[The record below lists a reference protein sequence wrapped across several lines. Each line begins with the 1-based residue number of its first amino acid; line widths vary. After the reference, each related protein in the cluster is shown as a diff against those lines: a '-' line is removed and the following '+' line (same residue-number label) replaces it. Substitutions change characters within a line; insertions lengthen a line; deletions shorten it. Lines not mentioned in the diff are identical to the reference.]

1 LKDFAFKVLQTS
13 DYARCGLIETHRG
26 NIQTPAFMPVG
37 TQATV
42 KACTID
48 DIKKTGS
55 EIILGN
61 TYHLMI
67 RPGVERIESL
77 GGLHE
82 FMNCDL
88 PILTDSGGF
97 QVMSLQN
104 MAKIDANG
112 VTFKSHIDGSLI
124 RLTPRDSIEMQ
135 NALDSTITMAFD
147 ECTSY
152 PVSQEIALK
161 SMNLSMKW
169 AKLCRDSFIDRNGYG
184 LFGIVQGSTYN
195 DLRQKSSEKLLRI
208 GFDGYAIG
216 GLAVGEGHEVM
227 VKTLKSS
234 INYLPIN
241 KPRYLMGVGYPKD
254 IIAGVKLGVDMFDCV
269 IPTRSGRTGKI
280 FTKNGTL
287 NIKNSRHKNDPRPI
301 EEGCLCKVCNNKI
314 SRAYLYHLFNTKEML
329 GATYL
334 TIHNIN
340 HYIQLMS
347 TLREAINNNNY
358 NETSNHLI
366 NEYKKGDIEIYN

>member
-1 LKDFAFKVLQTS
+1 MTISFNVKNTDGFARS
-13 DYARCGLIETHRG
+13 GLLETAHG
-26 NIQTPAFMPVG
+26 KIKTPVFMPVG
-37 TQATV
+37 TYGAV
-42 KACTID
+42 KGIQPD
-48 DIKKTGS
+48 DLKYIGA
-55 EIILGN
+55 EIILSN
-61 TYHLMI
+61 TYHLME
-67 RPGVERIESL
+67 RPGKDIIRDI
-77 GGLHE
+77 GGLRK
-82 FMNCDL
+82 FMNWDG

-104 MAKIDANG
+104 MAKIDNDG

-124 RLTPRDSIEMQ
+124 RLTPKDSIEMQ
-135 NALDSTITMAFD
+135 NALDSTITMVFD

-152 PVSQEIALK
+152 PVKKDLALY

-169 AKLCRDSFIDRNGYG
+169 AKLCRDNFIDKNGYG
-184 LFGIVQGSTYN
+184 LFGIVQGSTFN
-195 DLRQKSSEKLLRI
+195 DLRQISSENLINI

-227 VKTLKSS
+227 INTLKSS

-254 IIAGVKLGVDMFDCV
+254 IIEAVNLGVDMFDCV
-269 IPTRSGRTGKI
+269 IPTRSGRTGKV

-287 NIKNSRHKNDPRPI
+287 NIKNSRHKNDPRSI
-301 EEGCLCKVCNNKI
+301 EEGCSCKICSNNI

-347 TLREAINNNNY
+347 TLRKAINNNNF
-358 NETSNHLI
+358 NEASKFLL